1 MKTATF
7 PESEGSSSG
16 RLTSLDA
23 FRGLTLAGMILV
35 NNPGSWEHVYAPLLH
50 ATWDGWTP
58 TDLVFPSF
66 VFIVGVAIPL
76 ALGKRMA
83 RGDSAGAIMAKVF
96 RRTLIIFVI
105 GLLLNAFPFDK
116 SIATLRIPGVLQ
128 RIAICYCVA
137 SLIFLKVG
145 VKGQLLT
152 LAALLVGYWAAMI
165 AIPVPGVGAGDLSR
179 PNNLAAYIDTHL
191 LSGHTYKTDYDP
203 EGILS
208 TLPAI
213 ATTMIGV
220 LAGIWLGGRRP
231 IGEKVAG
238 IFAGGTLCF
247 LLGWSWAWVL
257 PINKALWSS
266 SFTLYSAG
274 LSLLLLGV
282 CAFVIEV
289 LDYKRWAVPF
299 LVFGSNPIVAYALS
313 GILSGVLTKL
323 VYLTLH
329 NGEKMAAKPLLYQHL
344 VDVLKDPTLASL
356 VYALTYVIFWLVIMS
371 VLYRFKIF
379 IRV

>member
-7 PESEGSSSG
+7 PESEGSSTG
-16 RLTSLDA
+16 RLTSRDA

-76 ALGKRMA
+76 GLGKRLA
-83 RGDSAGAIMAKVF
+83 RGDSSGAIMSKVF
-96 RRTLIIFVI
+96 RRTLIIFAI
-105 GLLLNAFPFDK
+105 GLFLNAFPFDK

-145 VKGQLLT
+145 VRGQLLT
-152 LAALLVGYWAAMI
+152 TAALLLGYWGAMV

-191 LSGHTYKTDYDP
+191 LAGHTYKSDYDP

-247 LLGWSWAWVL
+247 LVGWSWAWVL

-282 CAFVIEV
+282 CAFLIEV
-289 LDYKRWAVPF
+289 LGYKRWAVPF

-313 GILSGVLTKL
+313 GLLSGVLTKL

-329 NGEKMAAKPLLYQHL
+329 NGEKMAAKPLMFHHL
-344 VDVLKDPTLASL
+344 ADHLGNPTLASL
-356 VYALTYVIFWLVIMS
+356 VYALTYVVFWLAIMS